1 MRGIEEFRESWRPLA
16 ACFIGMGAA
25 LSLNPYI
32 LSTFAP
38 YLIESFGWTRSQWAL
53 MSIPQMLVIIC
64 IPVAGRMADKFGVKR
79 VAAVGAI
86 SFPLFCVA
94 IAMMNGDIGIYLAI
108 YVAQTI
114 LGATTTATVYTR
126 LVAGAFSLR
135 RGLALAI
142 CGSSPALIAVVGS
155 PLITAFIESH
165 GWRAGYLVVA
175 GFSAIASL
183 TALALIPA
191 RPKQSEAAALAGAAP
206 ATAATEGVYRKIAA
220 MPIFWMMLVGCFLV
234 NLPHAL
240 ATSQL
245 KMVVL
250 EQGVSAIEA
259 GVLVSI
265 FAIGV
270 TIGRFASGMAL
281 DYFPAHWVAGIG
293 LGLPLPGLLLLA
305 SSFDT
310 MPSVAAAIMLIGLSF
325 GSEGD
330 VIAFLVVRYFG
341 IEVFSTVLGLLTA
354 AMGGA
359 MAAGAVVLG
368 ISLEMTDSFNPYLL
382 LASGS
387 VAIGSV
393 LFMMLG
399 NGRYRPVAA

>member
-38 YLIESFGWTRSQWAL
+38 YLIESFGWTRAQWAL

-94 IAMMNGDIGIYLAI
+94 IAMMNGDIGIYMAI

-126 LVAGAFSLR
+126 LVAGSFSVR

-165 GWRAGYLVVA
+165 GWRAGYFVVA
-175 GFSAIASL
+175 GFSAVASL
-183 TALALIPA
+183 IALALIPA
-191 RPKQSEAAALAGAAP
+191 RPERTEAASKAKAAP
-206 ATAATEGVYRKIAA
+206 EGVYRKIMR

-250 EQGVSAIEA
+250 EQGVSAIQA
-259 GVLVSI
+259 GFLVSI

-270 TIGRFASGMAL
+270 TIGRFASGIAL

-293 LGLPLPGLLLLA
+293 LGLPLPGLLILA

-359 MAAGAVVLG
+359 MTAGAMVLG
-368 ISLEMTDSFNPYLL
+368 VSLELTDSFNPYLL

-393 LFMMLG
+393 MFLMLG
-399 NGRYRPVAA
+399 NTRYRPVAA